1 MKVVY
6 MRRSTDNGHVESRRS
21 RLQVLRSVLG
31 LVTVSESLSEL
42 SHWRR
47 RPATQAQKA
56 GK

>member
-1 MKVVY
+1 
-6 MRRSTDNGHVESRRS
+6 MRRSTDAGHIEQRPS
-21 RLQVLRSVLG
+21 RLQALRSVLG

-47 RPATQAQKA
+47 RRTAEAQKA